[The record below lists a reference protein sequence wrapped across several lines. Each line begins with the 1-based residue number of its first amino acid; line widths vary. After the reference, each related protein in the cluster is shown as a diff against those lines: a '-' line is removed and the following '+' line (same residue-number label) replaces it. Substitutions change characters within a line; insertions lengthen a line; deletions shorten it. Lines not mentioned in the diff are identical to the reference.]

1 VTASD
6 ERRSPTERDG
16 QEPLDGDTAR
26 LAALVARPAVRRFD
40 PQRSVSSSTVA
51 HLVDIA
57 RRTGSARNRQPWR
70 FVEVRNRRML
80 EHLSHLGAYAQ
91 FLARAP
97 VALAIASEDNGF
109 ADTEFDVGRV
119 TQTIVLAAA
128 ASGLGSCPATLYP
141 ASNVDEARKA
151 LGLPESWL
159 PRHVLA
165 LGYPQEGAGPRGVS
179 AVPRGRLP
187 LDAVLSRRP

>member
-1 VTASD
+1 M
-6 ERRSPTERDG
+6 
-16 QEPLDGDTAR
+16 
-26 LAALVARPAVRRFD
+26 AALVARPAVRRFD

-80 EHLSHLGAYAQ
+80 KHLSHLGAYAQ

-119 TQTIVLAAA
+119 TQTIVL
-128 ASGLGSCPATLYP
+128 GGT
-141 ASNVDEARKA
+141 V
-151 LGLPESWL
+151 
-159 PRHVLA
+159 
-165 LGYPQEGAGPRGVS
+165 
-179 AVPRGRLP
+179 
-187 LDAVLSRRP
+187 DAVRAAGDHDLLRVRRIVGELAGDVIAVTGRGQ

>member
-1 VTASD
+1 MTASR
-6 ERRSPTERDG
+6 ERGSAAEWPG
-16 QEPLDGDTAR
+16 QEPRDADAAC
-26 LAALVARPAVRRFD
+26 LAALVAQPAVRRFD
-40 PQRSVSSSTVA
+40 PQRTVSSATVA
-51 HLVDIA
+51 RLVDIA

-70 FVEVRNRRML
+70 FVEVRDRGTL
-80 EHLSHLGAYAQ
+80 EHLSRLGAYAQ

-128 ASGLGSCPATLYP
+128 AHGLGSCPATLYP
-141 ASNVDEARKA
+141 SSNLDEARKA
-151 LGLPESWL
+151 LGLSRAWL

-165 LGYPQEGAGPRGVS
+165 LGYRHEGAPPRGVS
-179 AVPRGRLP
+179 TVPRGRLP
-187 LDAVLSRRP
+187 LDALLSRRP